1 MSNSE
6 DKWKKKTLQ
15 LQAQLKNKENI
26 LSEYKK
32 TVRDSNKLIKEAM
45 NKLNTELKMA
55 EQIHRLLLP
64 VELPIIPNCEFSFK
78 FHPSDQP
85 GGGKDFYEVSPDR
98 ENKKFSIIMSSCSSY
113 ALSALLLSAKL
124 KIKSQSTSLNDI
136 KPDQFI
142 HSLINE
148 VCSDISVPK
157 KQKTNQVAN
166 SLHTLPKTLDLFYSI
181 IDQKTYNMFYCLIGK
196 VKVLIHFAETG
207 KIQTLNPC
215 VNFFK
220 LNKKE
225 ELKSKVI
232 SLDRGDRLI
241 ICSPGILN
249 CHDLYGETYSLI
261 ALKEVIQNQKPE
273 TTVHDLRN
281 HIMYELKQF
290 CKSCPIPRDQ
300 SVLVME
306 IKNQILKLATGK

>member
-15 LQAQLKNKENI
+15 LQAQLKEKENI

-45 NKLNTELKMA
+45 NKLNTELKIA
-55 EQIHRLLLP
+55 ERIHRLLLP

-78 FHPSDQP
+78 FHPSEQP
-85 GGGKDFYEVSPDR
+85 GGGKDFYEISPDK
-98 ENKKFSIIMSSCSSY
+98 ENKKFSITMSSCSSY
-113 ALSALLLSAKL
+113 ALSALLLSARL

-136 KPDQFI
+136 KTDQFI

-148 VCSDISVPK
+148 VYSDISVSK
-157 KQKTNQVAN
+157 KQKNNRITDN
-166 SLHTLPKTLDLFYSI
+166 LHTLPKALDLFYSV
-181 IDQKTYNMFYCLIGK
+181 IDQKTYNMFYCLVGK
-196 VKVLIHFAETG
+196 VKVLVHFAKTG

-215 VNFFK
+215 IDPLD
-220 LNKKE
+220 LNKTE

-241 ICSPGILN
+241 VCSPGILN

-281 HIMYELKQF
+281 NIMYELKQF
-290 CKSCPIPRDQ
+290 CKGCPIPSDQ

-306 IKNQILKLATGK
+306 IKNQILKLAISK